1 MQRRQ
6 LLTALGGV
14 SLVLAAASSKAA
26 GLLRQLAPS
35 LQRIPRLPM
44 PVVQTGH
51 GLQLPARL
59 ISPPASIPPASRVAL
74 DAPLNPIWTCSP
86 RSTDEW
92 RALAAQVDLLFADR
106 AARFTSASSSSAPK
120 PKVESFSLDGVPA
133 CLAVPDG
140 QQAGHGLMVFSIHG
154 GAYVLR
160 GGSSN
165 LELDAITNAQRFG
178 LPALAIDYRQLPDW
192 PQPVPLQDV
201 ERAWVAAQKRYPQQ
215 RWLLSGVS
223 SGGALACSLIQSQQ
237 ARGGVLPVGLAMVS
251 PLVDLTLSGDSLQTH
266 RGIDRDILQMEGLL
280 QGAVSLYLK
289 GADPRRPELS
299 PLFGAFRG
307 FPPAL
312 IISGSRDLLMSDAIR
327 LNQALLQAGVP
338 SQLQVFEAMSHLMIW
353 EPIPEQEQAVA
364 MLQRFA
370 QSLQV

>member
-6 LLTALGGV
+6 LLRAFGAV
-14 SLVLAAASSKAA
+14 SVVMAAASSKAA

-35 LQRIPRLPM
+35 LQPIPRAPM

-59 ISPPASIPPASRVAL
+59 ITPPASISPASQAAL

-86 RSTDEW
+86 RTTEQW
-92 RALAAQVDLLFADR
+92 RALAGQVDLLFAKR
-106 AARFTSASSSSAPK
+106 AALFSSASSSSGPK
-120 PKVESFSLDGVPA
+120 PKVERFSLDGVPA

-140 QQAGHGLMVFSIHG
+140 QQVGHGLMVFSIHG

-178 LPALAIDYRQLPDW
+178 FPALSIDYRQLPEW

-201 ERAWVAAQKRYPQQ
+201 ERAWVAAQKRYPEQ

-223 SGGALACSLIQSQQ
+223 SGGALACSLIQKQQ
-237 ARGGVLPVGLAMVS
+237 ASGGVLPVGIAMVS

-266 RGIDRDILQMEGLL
+266 RGLDRDILQVEGLL
-280 QGAVSLYLK
+280 QGAVSLYLN

-299 PLFGAFRG
+299 PLFGSFRG

-327 LNQALLQAGVP
+327 LNQALLQAEVP
-338 SQLQVFEAMSHLMIW
+338 AQLQVFEAMSHLMIW
-353 EPIPEQEQAVA
+353 EPIPEQQSAVA
-364 MLQRFA
+364 LLKRFA

>member
-14 SLVLAAASSKAA
+14 SVVMAAASSKAA

-35 LQRIPRLPM
+35 LQRLPRVPM

-59 ISPPASIPPASRVAL
+59 IPTPRSIPPASQAAL

-86 RSTDEW
+86 RTSDEW
-92 RALAAQVDLLFADR
+92 RTLAAQVDLLLVNR
-106 AARFTSASSSSAPK
+106 AAQTSSASPSSGPQ
-120 PKVESFSLDGVPA
+120 PRVESFSLDGVPA
-133 CLAVPDG
+133 CLALPDG
-140 QQAGHGLMVFSIHG
+140 QQAGHGLMVFSVHG

-160 GGSSN
+160 GGASN
-165 LELDAITNAQRFG
+165 LERDAITTARRFG

-201 ERAWVAAQKRYPQQ
+201 ERAWVAAQQRYPRQ

-223 SGGALACSLIQSQQ
+223 SGGALACSLIQKQR
-237 ARGGVLPVGLAMVS
+237 ATGGALPVGLALVS
-251 PLVDLTLSGDSLQTH
+251 PLLDLTLSGDSLQTH
-266 RGIDRDILQMEGLL
+266 RGLDRDILQVEGLL
-280 QGAVSLYLK
+280 QGAVNLYLH
-289 GADPRRPELS
+289 GADPHPPELS
-299 PLFGAFRG
+299 PLFGSFDG
-307 FPPAL
+307 FPPSL

-327 LNQALLQAGVP
+327 LNQALLQAEVP
-338 SQLQVFEAMSHLMIW
+338 SQLQVFEAMSHLMIS
-353 EPIPEQEQAVA
+353 ELIPEQEQAVA

-370 QSLQV
+370 HSLQD

>member
-1 MQRRQ
+1 
-6 LLTALGGV
+6 
-14 SLVLAAASSKAA
+14 
-26 GLLRQLAPS
+26 
-35 LQRIPRLPM
+35 M

-59 ISPPASIPPASRVAL
+59 ISPPGSIPLASQVAL

-86 RSTDEW
+86 RTLDQW
-92 RALAAQVDLLFADR
+92 RALAAQVDLLFANR
-106 AARFTSASSSSAPK
+106 AALFTSSSSNSGPK
-120 PKVESFSLDGVPA
+120 PRLESFSLDGVPA

-178 LPALAIDYRQLPDW
+178 LPALSIDYRQLPDW

-201 ERAWVAAQKRYPQQ
+201 ERAWLAAQKRYPQQ
-215 RWLLSGVS
+215 GWLVSGVS
-223 SGGALACSLIQSQQ
+223 SGGALACSLIQKQRAS
-237 ARGGVLPVGLAMVS
+237 GGVLPVGLALVS
-251 PLVDLTLSGDSLQTH
+251 PLIDLTLSGDSLQTH
-266 RGIDRDILQMEGLL
+266 RGLDRDILQADGLL
-280 QGAVSLYLK
+280 QGAVNLYLH
-289 GADPRRPELS
+289 GADPHQPELS
-299 PLFGAFRG
+299 PLFGSFDG
-307 FPPAL
+307 FPPSL

-327 LNQALLQAGVP
+327 LNQALLQAAVP
-338 SQLQVFEAMSHLMIW
+338 CQLQVFEAMSHLMIW

-370 QSLQV
+370 HSLQD

>member
-1 MQRRQ
+1 
-6 LLTALGGV
+6 
-14 SLVLAAASSKAA
+14 
-26 GLLRQLAPS
+26 
-35 LQRIPRLPM
+35 
-44 PVVQTGH
+44 
-51 GLQLPARL
+51 
-59 ISPPASIPPASRVAL
+59 
-74 DAPLNPIWTCSP
+74 
-86 RSTDEW
+86 
-92 RALAAQVDLLFADR
+92 
-106 AARFTSASSSSAPK
+106 
-120 PKVESFSLDGVPA
+120 VESFSLDGVPA
-133 CLAVPDG
+133 CLAVPHG

-165 LELDAITNAQRFG
+165 LELDAITNAHRLG
-178 LPALAIDYRQLPDW
+178 LPALSIDYRQLPEW

-201 ERAWVAAQKRYPQQ
+201 ERAWVAAQMRYPQQ

-237 ARGGVLPVGLAMVS
+237 ARGGVMPVGLAMVS

-266 RGIDRDILQMEGLL
+266 RGLDRDILQMEGLL
-280 QGAVSLYLK
+280 QGAVSLYLH

-299 PLFGAFRG
+299 PLFGTFRG

-327 LNQALLQAGVP
+327 LNQALLQAGVS
-338 SQLQVFEAMSHLMIW
+338 SQLQVFEAMSHLMIS
-353 EPIPEQEQAVA
+353 EPIPEQQQAVA
-364 MLQRFA
+364 LLKRFA